1 MKMELETIE
10 KGQIEQGGFKVSD
23 QLSELHKGFES
34 SLSPENGVFA
44 TLDMPVLDESIRD
57 SFGIGQIEVTPEI
70 RTAVVN
76 TVRDMYYGT
85 RIDDRQSL
93 GLKEINQ
100 WKINENYRESNISQH
115 AGYAAEVISTNKE
128 NFMAR
133 LNGTGEQVF
142 RADDL
147 PKDLLDQ
154 FDGKIAAKNDQ
165 YVDKVRIKS
174 DGTYETV
181 QTKFVGKNA
190 DECFKKLMSKKF
202 DKYLEEGKVDKIEI
216 PKEYYDD
223 VKELIRTQKKD
234 LCEQY
239 AHVSSE
245 SGKSEV
251 ASNVKGRI
259 EKLDKLNKKLEQSI
273 VTKEEAKFAVEHP
286 KRYAAKQ
293 INNTGLK
300 SGAEAALSAAAL
312 SGVQNMQAYMASEV
326 TLKEAGENVAKVAVS
341 TGAVAYGTEVLSQ
354 VADGSSIPSVAARI
368 GLDSLDD
375 VQDYIEGD
383 ITKSELVY
391 NIGENTFAAVGGAI
405 GDKFAGEMG
414 EEIGRAAGRKVY
426 QEETEFV
433 TENKE
438 TIIKATENIGQ
449 KASEIADGVKGTAG
463 DIKDAAADK
472 LDAAADKASEIKDA
486 AADKLDAAADKAS
499 ENKDAAADKLD
510 AAADKAG
517 ELKDAAVSKIT
528 NLFGKD

>member
-23 QLSELHKGFES
+23 TLSELHKGFES

-85 RIDDRQSL
+85 RVDDRQSL

-128 NFMAR
+128 NFMVR

-165 YVDKVRIKS
+165 HVDKVRIKS

-190 DECFKKLMSKKF
+190 DECFKKLMSKSY

-251 ASNVKGRI
+251 ASQLNDRI
-259 EKLDKLNKKLEQSI
+259 EKLKKWDKKLESSS

-286 KRYAAKQ
+286 KAYAAQQLNKA
-293 INNTGLK
+293 GLK
-300 SGAEAALSAAAL
+300 SGAQAALITGAV
-312 SGVQNMQAYMASEV
+312 SGVQNYQAYKAGEISA
-326 TLKEAGENVAKVAVS
+326 KEAIEDTAKDVAVS
-341 TGAVAYGTEVLSQ
+341 GAIAYGTEVVTQL
-354 VADGSSIPSVAARI
+354 AGGSSVPAAVISMSVESYGDVKDYVEGEIDEKELAYNLGENAASVVGATVGGILGGTVGTAVGPAGTVVGSVAGASAGSAI
-368 GLDSLDD
+368 A
-375 VQDYIEGD
+375 
-383 ITKSELVY
+383 TK
-391 NIGENTFAAVGGAI
+391 A
-405 GDKFAGEMG
+405 
-414 EEIGRAAGRKVY
+414 Y
-426 QEETEFV
+426 QEAAEFV
-433 TENKE
+433 SENKE

-449 KASEIADGVKGTAG
+449 KASEIADGVKDTAG

-472 LDAAADKASEIKDA
+472 LDAAADKAGEIKDA
-486 AADKLDAAADKAS
+486 AADKLDAAADK
-499 ENKDAAADKLD
+499 D
-510 AAADKAG
+510 G

-528 NLFGKD
+528 NLF